1 MLSYSALG
9 FVNTSEM
16 LKKAYDGGYAVPA
29 LNFISIEQLNSIF
42 DACAQK
48 RSPVIL
54 LGSPKLCSQFEP
66 RMLARMVQAARER
79 VVESGLDIPVSLH
92 LDHGLCYDHCVTAV
106 RNGFSSVMIDGSAL
120 PFEENI
126 ALTRQVVQFAHAYGV
141 TVEGEI
147 GVLENESVS
156 RLNRAF
162 YTDPEQA
169 AEFVQKTGVDSL
181 AVSIGTSHGMVK
193 YHPNLDGSYPELRYD
208 ILNKISSLLPGFPL
222 VLHGAS
228 CLPYKYIEMINSY
241 GGKINNA
248 AGIPDEQIAQAARMG
263 VCMVN
268 IDSDGWL
275 AALAV
280 TRKTLAENPTAIDGR
295 VYSMQV
301 RPELKQLYCHKIDIL
316 GSAGK
321 VRMNERFFDL
331 MDDI

>member
-1 MLSYSALG
+1 MLAYSDLG

-16 LKKAYDGGYAVPA
+16 LKAAYNGGYAVPA
-29 LNFISIEQLNSIF
+29 LNFISIEQLNAIF
-42 DACAQK
+42 DACSQK

-66 RMLARMVQAARER
+66 RMLARMAQAAKER
-79 VVESGLDIPVSLH
+79 VSRNGLDLPVVLH

-120 PFEENI
+120 PFEENV
-126 ALTRQVVQFAHAYGV
+126 ALTRQVAEYAHAYGA

-147 GVLENESVS
+147 GVLESEDV
-156 RLNRAF
+156 NRF
-162 YTDPEQA
+162 NRCSYTDPDQA

-208 ILNKISSLLPGFPL
+208 ILNRISALLPGFPL

-228 CLPYKYIEMINSY
+228 CLPYKYIEMINRY
-241 GGKINNA
+241 GGKIGHT
-248 AGIPDEQIAQAARMG
+248 AGIPDEQIAQAARLG

-268 IDSDGWL
+268 IASDGWL
-275 AALAV
+275 AALAI

-301 RPELKQLYCHKIDIL
+301 RPELKELYCHKIDIL

-321 VRMNERFFDL
+321 VKSGENFFDL
-331 MDDI
+331 MDI